1 MAATASKREE
11 LQQLATV
18 SEDTGTV
25 RSQLGDYEVGD
36 LGNVCVCACEY
47 ESVYVCV
54 SGCECVCECVCVCVV
69 VALTLHII
77 PHTTHS
83 TAHHTF

>member
-36 LGNVCVCACEY
+36 LGNVCVC
-47 ESVYVCV
+47 VRVCV
-54 SGCECVCECVCVCVV
+54 NIGES
-69 VALTLHII
+69 
-77 PHTTHS
+77 HTTP
-83 TAHHTF
+83 